1 MLTGGFA
8 KKNDVVPNNNDNNN
22 KPSKASKIKTHKTL
36 KDQRWA
42 EKQTGGL
49 ELRKRLKNQ
58 ERERFS

>member
-49 ELRKRLKNQ
+49 ELRND
-58 ERERFS
+58 